1 LNFKRRI
8 IVAATFLVI
17 AVVAVTL
24 LVVINQQSPS
34 MVAYKAQAQ
43 KIFNDA
49 YGAWEQIRN
58 GSLPQVELVVVTKQ
72 WAIDT
77 WGKGYAQQNSQAIAI
92 QQNIYQGLFLIP
104 QNRSLYQA
112 TVNWAGNYVAATW
125 EGKIYVVK
133 ENFNP
138 WDLPSSEATF
148 VHELTHIWQQ
158 SLPAPT
164 TFDEDK
170 AHTALIE
177 GDASFMADT
186 YTNLTKSGILKAD
199 VMASNSDF
207 PSDIITLAEI
217 HPDTLSNLDYF
228 PYTQGEIFVGALHQ
242 SGGFATINRAYTT
255 AYVPSSTAQI
265 LNPELYFE
273 NVTAKQVSLP
283 TPTDGNW
290 TQKQT
295 SYEQNYNTYGEYFIN
310 DLLGSWLPENQAQT
324 ISAGWVGDNF
334 TYYQDGG
341 NSSSYL
347 FIWNIQWNDN
357 SSANAFL
364 TAFQNIAKDNQALS
378 EVNNQWFS
386 NERYLSISLNA
397 DENSTFIACSTV
409 QAAVQSSHFA

>member
-1 LNFKRRI
+1 LNFKRKI
-8 IVAATFLVI
+8 IVVATCLTI

-24 LVVINQQSPS
+24 FVVINQQSHS
-34 MVAYKAQAQ
+34 MAAYKAQAQ
-43 KIFNDA
+43 KIFNNA

-58 GSLPQVELVVVTKQ
+58 GSLPHVDLVVVTKQ

-77 WGKGYAQQNSQAIAI
+77 WGKGYAQQNLQAIAI

-104 QNRSLYQA
+104 QSRSLYQA
-112 TVNWAGNYVAATW
+112 TVDWAGNYVAATW

-138 WDLPSSEATF
+138 WNLPSSEATF

-158 SLPAPT
+158 SLPGPT

-177 GDASFMADT
+177 GDTSFMADT
-186 YTNLTKSGILKAD
+186 YTNLTKSGIVKAE
-199 VMASNSDF
+199 VMASNPDF
-207 PSDIITLAEI
+207 PSDIITFAEV

-242 SGGFATINRAYTT
+242 SGGFATVNRAYT
-255 AYVPSSTAQI
+255 AGYVPLSTAQI
-265 LNPELYFE
+265 LNPKLYFE

-283 TPTDGNW
+283 APADGNW

-295 SYEQNYNTYGEYFIN
+295 SYGQNYNTYGEYFIE

-324 ISAGWVGDNF
+324 ISANWAGDNF

-341 NSSSYL
+341 NSSNYL
-347 FIWNIQWNDN
+347 FIWNIQWTSS
-357 SSANAFL
+357 SSADTFL

-378 EVNNQWFS
+378 EGNNQWFS

-397 DENSTFIACSTV
+397 TENSTFIACSTV
-409 QAAVQSSHFA
+409 QAAVQSAHFT

>member
-1 LNFKRRI
+1 M
-8 IVAATFLVI
+8 A
-17 AVVAVTL
+17 
-24 LVVINQQSPS
+24 
-34 MVAYKAQAQ
+34 AYKAQAQ

-58 GSLPQVELVVVTKQ
+58 GSLPHVDLVVVTKQ

-77 WGKGYAQQNSQAIAI
+77 WGKGYAQQNFQAIAI
-92 QQNIYQGLFLIP
+92 QQNIYQGLFLIS

-112 TVNWAGNYVAATW
+112 TVDWAGNYVAATW

-138 WDLPSSEATF
+138 WNLPSSEATF

-158 SLPAPT
+158 SLPGPT

-186 YTNLTKSGILKAD
+186 YTNLTKSGIVKAE
-199 VMASNSDF
+199 VMASNLDF
-207 PSDIITLAEI
+207 PSDIITFAEV

-242 SGGFATINRAYTT
+242 SGDFAVVNRAYT
-255 AYVPSSTAQI
+255 AGYVPSSTAQI
-265 LNPELYFE
+265 LNPKLYFE

-283 TPTDGNW
+283 APADGNW

-295 SYEQNYNTYGEYFIN
+295 SYGQNYNTYGEYFIE

-324 ISAGWVGDNF
+324 ISAAWAGDNF

-347 FIWNIQWNDN
+347 FVWNIQWTSS
-357 SSANAFL
+357 SSADTFL

-378 EVNNQWFS
+378 EGNNQWFS

-397 DENSTFIACSTV
+397 TENSTFIACSTV
-409 QAAVQSSHFA
+409 QAAVQSADFT